1 MRVGVGGFMFWQ
13 ILPSILCLIFR
24 RVLSHREQVCL
35 MRLFREILLP
45 SLGLVKHIDDVMN
58 LLCYKN
64 WTDKRKYIPYISVTH
79 NVLKSCRS
87 KMATWPMIYVM
98 YTELHRFMGGA
109 PNQPKSPSIRLPTH
123 QIFIPSPPKVN
134 APPFPTKLKFSRNNP
149 IKRHF

>member
-1 MRVGVGGFMFWQ
+1 MLSCTEEEMRVGVGGFMFWQ

-98 YTELHRFMGGA
+98 YTELHRYMGK
-109 PNQPKSPSIRLPTH
+109 PPTS
-123 QIFIPSPPKVN
+123 QNPPPLDSPPTKFL
-134 APPFPTKLKFSRNNP
+134 FPLHQK
-149 IKRHF
+149 